1 MSAHMHRGMPEFAV
15 LISTDS
21 VAIDSRIVCSTY
33 LLQRFRA
40 VFAFVLTAVASN
52 ASTLVRSSDSSRV
65 VPCVRLPHCIRLGPF
80 SARARVWSPSQIR
93 CVARLCSLCC
103 SEIDDF
109 ICSGC
114 INVSATGSLV
124 TSNECDCSRVL
135 CLSSTG
141 CVMPNSGVDGPRVL
155 LFCLRSCETLLRLDE
170 C

>member
-1 MSAHMHRGMPEFAV
+1 MQYVPPSA
-15 LISTDS
+15 
-21 VAIDSRIVCSTY
+21 
-33 LLQRFRA
+33 LLGCLRLHVDGNA
-40 VFAFVLTAVASN
+40 LTLA
-52 ASTLVRSSDSSRV
+52 RSSDTSRV

-103 SEIDDF
+103 SVIDDF

-141 CVMPNSGVDGPRVL
+141 CVIPNSGVDVPHVL
-155 LFCLRSCETLLRLDE
+155 LFCCARAKLSLGLMSVSLPV
-170 C
+170 

>member
-15 LISTDS
+15 LSSTDS
-21 VAIDSRIVCSTY
+21 VAIDSRIVCSTLPY
-33 LLQRFRA
+33 LLHRFRA
-40 VFAFVLTAVASN
+40 VFAFVLTAVTSIV
-52 ASTLVRSSDSSRV
+52 STLARSSDSSRV
-65 VPCVRLPHCIRLGPF
+65 VPCVRLPHCSPPASVFVKR
-80 SARARVWSPSQIR
+80 SPSQIR
-93 CVARLCSLCC
+93 CVARLCSV
-103 SEIDDF
+103 IDDF

-141 CVMPNSGVDGPRVL
+141 CVIPNSGVDVSRVL